1 MKKIA
6 LYLVAILLFVGCESS
21 DLTTDNYSPDNPE
34 QKPVRP
40 IKPRPIVPE
49 DQIQRP
55 RVIDMP
61 TMVIVIDVDELRGL
75 FSTPG
80 PFAVRARSE
89 ISGKEYATTWEGG
102 DANLEIAVDDIHD
115 VYVVTLDN
123 GVEEYSFA
131 YSCPAAE

>member
-1 MKKIA
+1 MNKIV
-6 LYLVAILLFVGCESS
+6 LSLVAILLFVGCESS
-21 DLTTDNYSPDNPE
+21 DLTTDNSGPNNPDP
-34 QKPVRP
+34 KPVRP

-55 RVIDMP
+55 RIIDMP
-61 TMVIVIDVDELRGL
+61 TMVIVIDIDELRGL

-89 ISGKEYATTWEGG
+89 TGGREYATTWEGG
-102 DANLEIAVDDIHD
+102 DANLEIVVDDIHD

-131 YSCPAAE
+131 YSCSAAE